1 METKDHRKPPSRKKS
16 RPVFYLMILVGFLFL
31 TTVCFF
37 AFNRWKIIITIN
49 GDSQTQIEYKDTYQ
63 DKGATA
69 IYRSSLLPFIQKDVK
84 VNIDKNSV
92 NTELLGTYTVIYKA
106 EYKNVKNEASRT
118 VKVVDTT
125 PPQLTLVENPDSY
138 TPYNHEY
145 EEEGYQ
151 AIDNHDGD
159 LSEKVERTV
168 KDDEVIY
175 TVKDTSG
182 NQAKKKRKIRYDDRK
197 GPEISFPDGTDL
209 ILYKG
214 TAFTDSYTAID
225 DCDGDVTSLVK
236 VEGDVD
242 VNICGT
248 YIRTYTVSDSHGNT
262 TSLNRNITIRM
273 RPINNPSSSD
283 GPKTI
288 FLTFDDGPGESTGRL
303 LDILDRYNV
312 KATFFTTSMYGY
324 TDYIAQEAQRGHTVC
339 VHTYSHNYASIYQN
353 TDAYWQDYE
362 AQKSII
368 EQQTG
373 SSNNLFRFPGG
384 SSNTVSAN
392 YSSGIMSKLVEQSYE
407 KCLVYF
413 DWNVSSGDAG
423 GSTDTNVIIDNIRN
437 GISRNTA
444 AGVPSIVLQHD
455 YKPYTVDAV
464 EPVIVWALE
473 NGYTFKALSDTS
485 YYVHHGINN

>member
-1 METKDHRKPPSRKKS
+1 MKKENRTKPPSGSKS
-16 RPVFYLMILVGFLFL
+16 LRFILIIAGFLLALTASFFL
-31 TTVCFF
+31 
-37 AFNRWKIIITIN
+37 FNKWEIELTIH
-49 GDSQTQIEYKDTYQ
+49 GEDDVRIEYMQNYEDP
-63 DKGATA
+63 GASA
-69 IYRSSLLPFIQKDVK
+69 IYRSSLLPFIQEEVDVK
-84 VNIDKNSV
+84 VASNTV
-92 NTELLGTYTVIYKA
+92 NPKKTGHYSITYQA
-106 EYKNVKNEASRT
+106 EHKNVTASKSRN
-118 VKVVDTT
+118 VSVVDTT
-125 PPQLTLVENPDSY
+125 PPTITLTENPDSY
-138 TPYNHEY
+138 TPFNHEY
-145 EEEGYQ
+145 QEEGF
-151 AIDNHDGD
+151 AAKDIHDGD
-159 LSEKVERTV
+159 LSDKVIREV
-168 KDDEVIY
+168 IDDEVIY

-242 VNICGT
+242 VNTCGT

-407 KCLVYF
+407 KGLVYF

-444 AGVPSIVLQHD
+444 AGVPSIVLQHN

>member
-1 METKDHRKPPSRKKS
+1 METKEYTKPPSHHHSK
-16 RPVFYLMILVGFLFL
+16 PVLCLLITAGFLIL
-31 TTVCFF
+31 TTICFF
-37 AFNRWKIIITIN
+37 IFNRWEIIITLN
-49 GDSQTQIEYKDTYQ
+49 GDSQTQIEYKETYT

-69 IYRSSLLPFIQKDVK
+69 IYRSSLLPFIQEEVK
-84 VNIDKNSV
+84 VEVKNKAV
-92 NTELLGTYTVIYKA
+92 NTDQLGTFSITYTA
-106 EYKNVKNEASRT
+106 EHKNVKNEASRT

-168 KDDEVIY
+168 KDDEIIY

-225 DCDGDVTSLVK
+225 DCDGDVTSKVT
-236 VEGDVD
+236 VEGSVNTDVCD
-242 VNICGT
+242 T
-248 YIRTYTVSDSHGNT
+248 YTLTYTVSDSHNNT
-262 TSLNRNITIRM
+262 TVATRNITIRTK
-273 RPINNPSSSD
+273 PINNPSSSD

-362 AQKSII
+362 AQKNII

-407 KCLVYF
+407 KGLVYF

-455 YKPYTVDAV
+455 YKSFTVDAV
-464 EPVIVWALE
+464 EPVIIWALE
-473 NGYTFKALSDTS
+473 NGYTFKTLSDTS

>member
-1 METKDHRKPPSRKKS
+1 METKEYTKPPSHHQSK
-16 RPVFYLMILVGFLFL
+16 PVLFVLITAAFLVL
-31 TTVCFF
+31 TTVAFF
-37 AFNRWKIIITIN
+37 IFNRWEIIITLN
-49 GDSQTQIEYKDTYQ
+49 GDSQAQIEYKETYT

-69 IYRSSLLPFIQKDVK
+69 IYRSNLLPFIQKDVK
-84 VNIDKNSV
+84 VNIEKNSV
-92 NTELLGTYTVIYKA
+92 DTELLGTYTVIYKA

-138 TPYNHEY
+138 TPFNHEY
-145 EEEGYQ
+145 QEEGYE
-151 AIDNHDGD
+151 AIDNHDGN
-159 LSEKVERTV
+159 LSDQVEREI
-168 KDDEVIY
+168 KEDEVIY
-175 TVKDTSG
+175 TVKDSSG
-182 NQAKKKRKIRYDDRK
+182 NKTQKKRKIRYDDRK
-197 GPEISFPDGTDL
+197 GPEFSFPDGTDL

-242 VNICGT
+242 ISTCGT

-262 TSLNRNITIRM
+262 TAVNRNITIRM
-273 RPINNPSSSD
+273 KPTNNPFSSD
-283 GPKTI
+283 VPKTI

-303 LDILDRYNV
+303 LDILDQYNV

-339 VHTYSHNYASIYQN
+339 VHTYSHDYASIYQN
-353 TDAYWQDYE
+353 TDAYWQDYN
-362 AQKSII
+362 AQKSVI
-368 EQQTG
+368 EQLTG

-392 YSSGIMSKLVEQSYE
+392 YSIGIMSKLVEQSYE
-407 KCLVYF
+407 KGLVYF

-423 GSTDTNVIIDNIRN
+423 GTTDANVIIDNIKN
-437 GISRNTA
+437 GITRNTA

-455 YKPYTVDAV
+455 YKSFTVDAV

-473 NGYTFKALSDTS
+473 NGYTFKTLSDTS